1 MMFLDSR
8 IITLRKDIILLNI
21 KPILT
26 DFRLS
31 MEHSLIDFQLRDM
44 LREECRI
51 QKIKIKNRNIIV
63 DMIIFAANN
72 NKSRSLECLK
82 LTKKFLDISKRSK
95 LYGQGQFLFQYWR
108 HWHSA
113 F

>member
-1 MMFLDSR
+1 MMFLESR
-8 IITLRKDIILLNI
+8 IITLRKERTQSILLNI
-21 KPILT
+21 KPIILT

-63 DMIIFAANN
+63 D
-72 NKSRSLECLK
+72 
-82 LTKKFLDISKRSK
+82 
-95 LYGQGQFLFQYWR
+95 
-108 HWHSA
+108 
-113 F
+113 

>member
-1 MMFLDSR
+1 MIYLYSR
-8 IITLRKDIILLNI
+8 IITLRYLRYSNRFQIEYG
-21 KPILT
+21 T
-26 DFRLS
+26 

-82 LTKKFLDISKRSK
+82 FTKKFLDTCKRYK

>member
-31 MEHSLIDFQLRDM
+31 
-44 LREECRI
+44 
-51 QKIKIKNRNIIV
+51 IV
-63 DMIIFAANN
+63 
-72 NKSRSLECLK
+72 
-82 LTKKFLDISKRSK
+82 
-95 LYGQGQFLFQYWR
+95 
-108 HWHSA
+108 WHIL
-113 F
+113 